1 MKMILRI
8 ARDDAGRIRHNVIAL
23 IIILGLAIVPSMYA
37 WFNIAAS
44 WDPYGN
50 TSELKVALANTDK
63 GYQGEL
69 LPLELNV
76 GDKIESA
83 LRENTDMDWVFTSED
98 DAVEGTRSGK
108 YYAAF
113 VITPDFSADMMSLL
127 SAEGTNPVI
136 RYYTNEKENAISPKV
151 TDKVAGALQ
160 QKIDE
165 TFVQTASE
173 VIINTFETLS
183 SYLDDGVAESFLDDL
198 YGRLKTVEGSL
209 TSSADTI
216 EVFGDLTETLQK
228 VLDATSDLLTDRD
241 RTERTDRRK
250 LSDAA
255 DQVRD
260 LSGTLDT
267 VSNQIDRALSDGA
280 AACSGVRTRID
291 GAFRSLSSD
300 QTAVSDNL
308 RGMAGQ
314 VQTLIDRYTGWRSDL
329 ERLAAA
335 LPEGEIL
342 LRGQIHQAVLTL
354 DRVIEKQQGLYDR
367 LSAADQLLADIST
380 DHAEYQADLDDAAAA
395 AARSIGDLRAEFDSS
410 FKAKL
415 DDLSGTLSKAGD
427 NAVRIQSLLDRTVT
441 DSDRMLTTGGD
452 TLGDMKTLLRDAAAE
467 LRKASGDMDAWFARV
482 ENAADTKE
490 LGDLRTLLS
499 QDAGLLASLW
509 ASPVQVD
516 THLVYEI
523 ENYGSAMAPF
533 YTTLS
538 IWVGGIILV
547 AMIKVSV
554 SDDQLSR
561 LRQYGKVRPTEQYFG
576 RSIIFL
582 ILGLIQTTIICL
594 GDLLFLGIQCPHPF
608 LFLLAGW
615 VSSIIYVLLIYTLTI
630 SFGDVGKAAAV
641 ILLVIQVAGSGGT
654 FPIEMAPAVFRKLYP
669 LLPFVHTMNAMR
681 ECIAGMYQ
689 NTYWREIGTL
699 LLYLIPILL
708 LGLVLR
714 RPVIRLNRFFEEKL
728 EEVKFM

>member
-136 RYYTNEKENAISPKV
+136 RYYANEKENAISPKV

-714 RPVIRLNRFFEEKL
+714 RPVIRLNQFFEEKL

>member
-615 VSSIIYVLLIYTLTI
+615 VSSIIYVLFIYTLTI

>member
-1 MKMILRI
+1 MRTIRQI
-8 ARDDAGRIRHNVIAL
+8 FRDDAGRVRHNVIAL

-50 TSELKVALANTDK
+50 TGELKVALANTDK
-63 GYQGEL
+63 GYQGQL

-83 LRENTDMDWVFTSED
+83 LRENTDLDWVFTSEK

-127 SAEGTNPVI
+127 SADGTNPVI
-136 RYYTNEKENAISPKV
+136 RYYANEKENAISPKV

-165 TFVQTASE
+165 TFVETASE
-173 VIINTFETLS
+173 VIINTFGTIS
-183 SYLDDGVAESFLDDL
+183 SYLDDGVTASFMDGL
-198 YGRLKTVEGSL
+198 YSRLKDVGDSL

-241 RTERTDRRK
+241 RLERTDRRK
-250 LSDAA
+250 LTDAA
-255 DQVRD
+255 DRVKD

-267 VSNQIDRALSDGA
+267 VSNQIDRALYDGA
-280 AACSGVRTRID
+280 VACSGVRTRID
-291 GAFRSLSSD
+291 DAFQSLSAD
-300 QTAVSDNL
+300 QSAVSGNL
-308 RGMAGQ
+308 QGLSAQ
-314 VQTLIDRYTGWRSDL
+314 IQTLIDRYTGWRTDL
-329 ERLAAA
+329 ERLADT
-335 LPEGEIL
+335 LPEGEVL
-342 LRGQIHQAVLTL
+342 LRGQLHQAVLKL
-354 DRVIEKQQGLYDR
+354 DRVIEKQQGLCDR
-367 LSAADQLLADIST
+367 LIAADRLLSDLST
-380 DHAEYQADLDDAAAA
+380 DRAQYRKDLDDAAAA
-395 AARSIGDLRAEFDSS
+395 AARSIADLRAEFDSG
-410 FKAKL
+410 FRENL
-415 DDLSGTLSKAGD
+415 EDLSGTLSEAGG
-427 NAVRIQSLLDRTVT
+427 NAVRIQALLDRTVT
-441 DSDRMLTTGGD
+441 DSSRMLTAGGD
-452 TLGDMKTLLRDAAAE
+452 ALGDMKTLLRDAAAE

-482 ENAADTKE
+482 ENAADSRE
-490 LGDLRTLLS
+490 LEELQTLLS
-499 QDAGLLASLW
+499 RDAELLASLW
-509 ASPVQVD
+509 ASPVRVD
-516 THLVYEI
+516 MQPVYEI
-523 ENYGSAMAPF
+523 GNYGSAMAPF
-533 YTTLS
+533 YSALS

-547 AMIKVSV
+547 AMIKVTV
-554 SDDQLSR
+554 SEEQISR
-561 LRQYGKVRPTEQYFG
+561 LRRNGKVRQTELYFG
-576 RSIIFL
+576 RSILFL
-582 ILGLIQTTIICL
+582 LLGLIQTTIICL

>member
-136 RYYTNEKENAISPKV
+136 RYYANEKENAISPKV

-415 DDLSGTLSKAGD
+415 DDLAGTLSKAGD